1 MKVSK
6 LAGKSSRD
14 GMTPVDYW
22 YHRDMQTV
30 NLYGKYYE
38 ENIANPVITDSLRKD
53 IEVMFKQ
60 GNVMEKAMA
69 LTVLAEVKKYFSDQE
84 I

>member
-14 GMTPVDYW
+14 GMTTVDYW

-30 NLYGKYYE
+30 NLYEKYYE
-38 ENIANPVITDSLRKD
+38 ENIENPVITDSLRKD
-53 IEVMFKQ
+53 IKVMFKQ
-60 GNVMEKAMA
+60 GNVMEKSMA